1 LQIKKCKLNPRA
13 QKEKNMGK
21 ISQVEQGGG
30 RKLEKVASHHVCL
43 YDLLKLQHTQLHTA
57 ILSRDELAQQNSA
70 IKSQV

>member
-1 LQIKKCKLNPRA
+1 
-13 QKEKNMGK
+13 M
-21 ISQVEQGGG
+21 GGG
-30 RKLEKVASHHVCL
+30 RKWEKVASHHVCL